1 VKDMEK
7 IKITVDLKN
16 DIVKIVRTE
25 TIPIFLENKF
35 RIKSDSDG
43 YSQIERE
50 NGEYYIRNY
59 LYEKDRYKMIS
70 EQKVSKK
77 RVKELIQEILE
88 YRIRHAAL
96 EFWQKVYL

>member
-1 VKDMEK
+1 MEK
-7 IKITVDLKN
+7 IKITVDLKK

-35 RIKSDSDG
+35 RIESDSGG

-59 LYEKDRYKMIS
+59 LYEKGRYKMIS